1 VKIKNSLK
9 MKRIN
14 LLLVTGSFILLASC
28 IQKAKEPVTQS
39 DWKQQLNKELPLLG
53 HRNWIL
59 VVDKAFPLQNAEGVI
74 TLDTGDEL
82 LDVLK
87 YTLGQVGS
95 ANHIKPIIYTDQ
107 ELGFITRELVPEI
120 ENYRKSLTG
129 IIGNSDIQVML
140 HDSVFVKIDEASKLF
155 KTLVLK
161 TNETI
166 PYSSVF
172 IQLDCKYWSPDQE
185 SQLRELMLKKN

>member
-1 VKIKNSLK
+1 MNNSVLS
-9 MKRIN
+9 ILIAF
-14 LLLVTGSFILLASC
+14 LLFVSC
-28 IQKAKEPVTQS
+28 NQKETEAPVQS
-39 DWKQQLNKELPLLG
+39 DWKQELNNELPLLG

-82 LDVLK
+82 LEVLQ
-87 YTLGQVGS
+87 YTLNQVENAS
-95 ANHIKPIIYTDQ
+95 HIKPIIYTDK

-120 ENYRKSLTG
+120 DDYRKSLSG
-129 IIGNSDIQVML
+129 IIGNSDIQVLL

-185 SQLRELMLKKN
+185 SQLRELMIKKN

>member
-1 VKIKNSLK
+1 

-28 IQKAKEPVTQS
+28 IQKAKEPLAQS

-87 YTLGQVGS
+87 YTLGQVES

-129 IIGNSDIQVML
+129 IIGNSDIQVLL

-172 IQLDCKYWSPDQE
+172 IQLDCKYWSPNQE
-185 SQLRELMLKKN
+185 AQLRELMLKKN

>member
-1 VKIKNSLK
+1 

-14 LLLVTGSFILLASC
+14 SFLVTGSFILLTSC

-39 DWKQQLNKELPLLG
+39 DWKQQLNKEIPLLG

-74 TLDTGDEL
+74 TLDTQNEL
-82 LDVLK
+82 LDVLQ
-87 YTLGQVGS
+87 YTLNQVRNAS
-95 ANHIKPIIYTDQ
+95 HIKPIIYTDK

-120 ENYRKSLTG
+120 DDYRKSLTG
-129 IIGNSDIQVML
+129 IIGNSNIQVLL

-185 SQLRELMLKKN
+185 SQLRELMIKKELE

>member
-1 VKIKNSLK
+1 

-14 LLLVTGSFILLASC
+14 LLLVIASLFLLGSC
-28 IQKAKEPVTQS
+28 NQKEIEAPVQS
-39 DWKQQLNKELPLLG
+39 DWKQQLNQEIPLLG

-59 VVDKAFPLQNAEGVI
+59 VVDKAFPLQNAERVI
-74 TLDTGDEL
+74 TLDTQDEL
-82 LDVLK
+82 LDVLH
-87 YTLGQVGS
+87 YTLNQVGS
-95 ANHIKPIIYTDQ
+95 ASHIKPIIYTDK
-107 ELGFITRELVPEI
+107 ELGFITQELVPEI
-120 ENYRKSLTG
+120 DDYRKSLSG
-129 IIGNSDIQVML
+129 IIGNSDIQVLL

-185 SQLRELMLKKN
+185 IQLRELMLK

>member
-1 VKIKNSLK
+1 

-28 IQKAKEPVTQS
+28 IQKEKEPDTQS
-39 DWKQQLNKELPLLG
+39 DWKQQLNKEIPLLG

-59 VVDKAFPLQNAEGVI
+59 VVDKAFPLQNSEGVI
-74 TLDTGDEL
+74 TIDTGDDL
-82 LDVLK
+82 LGVLQ
-87 YTLGQVGS
+87 YTLDQVGS
-95 ANHIKPIIYTDQ
+95 ASHIKPIIFVDK
-107 ELGFITRELVPEI
+107 ELDFINRKLVPEI
-120 ENYRKSLTG
+120 DDYRKSLTG
-129 IIGNSDIQVML
+129 IIGNSDIQELL
-140 HDSVFVKIDEASKLF
+140 HDSVFVKIDAASKLF

-185 SQLRELMLKKN
+185 SQLRELMLKRN